1 MKRLLRRAGVSHN
14 DFLFGMADSGAMT
27 LDLVLRFL
35 DNLPGGVTELY
46 FHPATR
52 RCAELDR
59 TMPDYRHEQEL
70 QALTSGSLLR
80 AVQSA
85 GIRRIAFSDI

>member
-1 MKRLLRRAGVSHN
+1 VNHN
-14 DFLFGMADSGAMT
+14 DFVFGMADSGAMT

-35 DNLPGGVTELY
+35 HNLPGGVTELY

-59 TMPDYRHEQEL
+59 TMADYRHEEEL
-70 QALTSGSLLR
+70 RALTSDSLLE
-80 AVQSA
+80 AVRSA